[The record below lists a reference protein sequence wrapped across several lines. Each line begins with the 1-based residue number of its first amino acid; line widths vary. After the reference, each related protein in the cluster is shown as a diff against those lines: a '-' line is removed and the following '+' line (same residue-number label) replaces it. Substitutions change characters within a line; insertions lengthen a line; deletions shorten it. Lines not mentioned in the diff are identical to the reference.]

1 MTRLPYL
8 LTYALAAATL
18 LAAGCSQDNA
28 PASSDADANAGTKK
42 VLSSCHAL
50 GGDDASKILGATVV
64 ANRMAGD
71 DAPISI
77 CAYKDASNV
86 TVALVKIDKDGKYPD
101 QAKALAD
108 DQKKEQDLFSNNIKP
123 PKYHAADGFMP
134 GSFYGDITP
143 RFDVL
148 EVELGT
154 FQNGVKMLF
163 VINNPKDF
171 ATGEKQAADMAH
183 KVLENMQNGTAYV
196 SM

>member
-1 MTRLPYL
+1 MTRLSRILSY
-8 LTYALAAATL
+8 TLAATAV
-18 LAAGCSQDNA
+18 LAAGCSPDN
-28 PASSDADANAGTKK
+28 SDSAQGPDANAKK

-50 GGDDASKILGATVV
+50 GGDDASKILGSTVE

-77 CAYKDASNV
+77 CAYKDAQNV
-86 TVALVKIDKDGKYPD
+86 TVALLKINKDGKFPD
-101 QAKALAD
+101 HAAALAA
-108 DQKKEQDLFSNNIKP
+108 DQKSEQNLFSSNIKP
-123 PKYHAADGFMP
+123 PKYHAADGFEP

-154 FQNGVKMLF
+154 FESGTKMLF

-171 ATGEKQAADMAH
+171 ATGEKQAADMAR
-183 KVLENMQNGTAYV
+183 KVSENIQNGTAFV

>member
-1 MTRLPYL
+1 MTRLPHL

-18 LAAGCSQDNA
+18 LAAGCSPDSA
-28 PASSDADANAGTKK
+28 PASDGDAGTKK

-50 GGDDASKILGATVV
+50 GGDDASKILGTTVV

-77 CAYKDASNV
+77 CACKDTANV

-101 QAKALAD
+101 QTAALAA
-108 DQKKEQDLFSNNIKP
+108 DQKSEQSLFSSNIKQ
-123 PKYHAADGFMP
+123 PKYRAADGFAP

-143 RFDVL
+143 RFDAL

-163 VINNPKDF
+163 VVNNPKDF
-171 ATGEKQAADMAH
+171 ATGEKQAAAMAN
-183 KVLENMQNGTAYV
+183 KVLENMKNGTAYAT
-196 SM
+196 M

>member
-1 MTRLPYL
+1 MTRLPRL
-8 LTYALAAATL
+8 LCYTLAATAV
-18 LAAGCSQDNA
+18 LAAGCSQDDSSSA
-28 PASSDADANAGTKK
+28 PAASTKK

-50 GGDDASKILGATVV
+50 GGDDASKILGTTVE

-77 CAYKDASNV
+77 CAYKDAGNI
-86 TVALVKIDKDGKYPD
+86 TVALVKMDKDHKYPD
-101 QAKALAD
+101 QVAALAA
-108 DQKKEQDLFSNNIKP
+108 DQKAEQNLFSGNIKP
-123 PKYHAADGFMP
+123 PKYHTADGFDP

-143 RFDVL
+143 RYDVL

-154 FQNGVKMLF
+154 FVNGTKMLF

-183 KVLENMQNGTAYV
+183 KVLDNIKNGTAYV
-196 SM
+196 DM

>member
-1 MTRLPYL
+1 MTRLPRI
-8 LTYALAAATL
+8 LTYTLAATAV
-18 LAAGCSQDNA
+18 LAAGCSPDSA
-28 PASSDADANAGTKK
+28 PAPDANAKK

-50 GGDDASKILGATVV
+50 GGDDASKILGTTVV

-77 CAYKDASNV
+77 CAYKDTGNV
-86 TVALVKIDKDGKYPD
+86 TVALVKIDKNGKYPD
-101 QAKALAD
+101 HAAALAA
-108 DQKKEQDLFSNNIKP
+108 DQKSEQNLFSGNIKP
-123 PKYHAADGFMP
+123 PKYHPADGFEA

-143 RFDVL
+143 RFDTL

-154 FQNGVKMLF
+154 FVGGVKMLF

-183 KVLENMQNGTAYV
+183 KVAENMQNGTAYV
-196 SM
+196 TM

>member
-1 MTRLPYL
+1 MTRLPHL
-8 LTYALAAATL
+8 LTYALAACTL
-18 LAAGCSQDNA
+18 LAAGCSPD
-28 PASSDADANAGTKK
+28 SDSTADAGVKK

-50 GGDDASKILGATVV
+50 GGDDASKILGTTVV

-101 QAKALAD
+101 QVAALAA
-108 DQKKEQDLFSNNIKP
+108 DQKSEQSLFSSNIKQ
-123 PKYHAADGFMP
+123 PKYHPAEGFMP
-134 GSFYGDITP
+134 GAFYGDITP
-143 RFDVL
+143 RFDAL

-154 FQNGVKMLF
+154 FENGVKMLF

-171 ATGEKQAADMAH
+171 ATGEKQAADMAN
-183 KVLENMQNGTAYV
+183 KVLENMKNGTAYAT
-196 SM
+196 M

>member
-1 MTRLPYL
+1 MIRLPRL
-8 LTYALAAATL
+8 LTYTLAATTI
-18 LAAGCSQDNA
+18 LAAGCSDDSA
-28 PASSDADANAGTKK
+28 PAPQANAKK
-42 VLSSCHAL
+42 VLSACHAL
-50 GGDDASKILGATVV
+50 GGDDASKILGVTVE

-77 CAYKDASNV
+77 CAYKDAQNV
-86 TVALVKIDKDGKYPD
+86 TVALLKIDVTHKYPD
-101 QAKALAD
+101 PAAALAAD
-108 DQKKEQDLFSNNIKP
+108 EKSEQNLFSGNIKQ
-123 PKYHAADGFMP
+123 PKYRAADGFDP

-154 FQNGVKMLF
+154 FEGGDKTLV

-183 KVLENMQNGTAYV
+183 KVAENIQNGTAFV
-196 SM
+196 TL